1 VSVTRLVHLTL
12 GAFAVAAM
20 GSLVAA
26 RASVAPSTALAQF
39 AFAREDWADVGS
51 ARIFYR
57 DSGGTGVPVVLLHA
71 ATGSS
76 AVWEHQLPS
85 FIAAGFR
92 VVAYD
97 RRGYGRTEIKDP
109 AAPSSTA
116 ADDLTGLL
124 THLGVDRVHLV
135 GTAAGGIVAV
145 DFALSFPE
153 RLRSLVVANSIVG
166 VQDEDYLALSGR
178 LRPTPQFDAL
188 PAEFRE
194 LGPSYRASNDEGTR
208 QWISLEQRSRASG
221 TRVAPQATRNRI
233 TFKML
238 ESLKVPAL
246 MLTGDADLYSPP
258 PVLRLIAARIPGSE
272 TVIVDDAGHS
282 AYWEQPDVFN
292 TTVLDF
298 IRRH

>member
-1 VSVTRLVHLTL
+1 MTRLVDLTL
-12 GAFAVAAM
+12 VAFAIATM
-20 GSLVAA
+20 GTLV
-26 RASVAPSTALAQF
+26 SSGSGVQPPPSPAQSAL
-39 AFAREDWADVGS
+39 AREDWADVGN

-57 DSGGTGVPVVLLHA
+57 DSGGTGIPVVLLHA

-92 VVAYD
+92 VIAYD

-109 AAPSSTA
+109 AAASTA
-116 ADDLTGLL
+116 ADDLAGLL
-124 THLGVDRVHLV
+124 THLKVDRVHLV
-135 GTAAGGIVAV
+135 GTAAGGIVVV

-153 RLRSLVVANSIVG
+153 RLRSAVVANSIVG
-166 VQDEDYLALSGR
+166 VQDEDYLTLSSR
-178 LRPTPQFDAL
+178 LRPSPQFNAL

-194 LGPSYRASNDEGTR
+194 LGPSYRASNEEGTR
-208 QWISLEQRSRASG
+208 RWIALEQRSRAPG
-221 TRVAPQATRNRI
+221 TPAGPQTMRNRI
-233 TFKML
+233 TFKLL
-238 ESLKVPAL
+238 ESIKAPVL

-258 PVLRLIAARIPGSE
+258 PVLRLIASRIPGSE
-272 TVIVDDAGHS
+272 SAIVDDAGHS

-292 TTVLDF
+292 KTVLEF

>member
-1 VSVTRLVHLTL
+1 MKRLVELAL
-12 GAFAVAAM
+12 VAFAIATM
-20 GSLVAA
+20 ESLVPSVSAVQ
-26 RASVAPSTALAQF
+26 ASPSLGQP
-39 AFAREDWADVGS
+39 AFAREGWADVGS

-76 AVWEHQLPS
+76 AVWEYQLPS

-92 VVAYD
+92 IIAYD
-97 RRGYGRTEIKDP
+97 RRGYGRTEIKDA
-109 AAPSSTA
+109 AAPASTA
-116 ADDLTGLL
+116 ADDLAGLL

-135 GTAAGGIVAV
+135 GTAAGGIVVV

-153 RLRSLVVANSIVG
+153 RLRSAVVANSIVG
-166 VQDEDYLALSGR
+166 VQDEDYLTLSSR
-178 LRPTPQFDAL
+178 LRPTPQFNAL

-194 LGPSYRASNDEGTR
+194 LGPSYRASNEEGTR
-208 QWISLEQRSRASG
+208 RWTALEQRSRAPG
-221 TRVAPQATRNRI
+221 IPAAPQAMRNRI
-233 TFKML
+233 TFKLL
-238 ESLKVPAL
+238 ESLKVPVL

-258 PVLRLIAARIPGSE
+258 PVLRLIAARIHGSE
-272 TVIVDDAGHS
+272 SAIVDDAGHS

-292 TTVLDF
+292 KTVLDF